1 AGKCKAFTARLAD
14 GTTAQVKIVATG
26 RADLLIGDSYTVRL
40 TLHTP
45 PGQQEGYLAIGR
57 VGDVV
62 SVLRRTAPSGSDQGA
77 LDNQIQD
84 LVGRAVG
91 KIVDLGGDLGGLG
104 GLVARPGAK

>member
-1 AGKCKAFTARLAD
+1 MAYWTRRCGCSTAAD
-14 GTTAQVKIVATG
+14 
-26 RADLLIGDSYTVRL
+26 RADLLIGDSYTVSM

-45 PGQQEGYLAIGR
+45 LGQQEGYLAIGR

-77 LDNQIQD
+77 LDQQIKD

-104 GLVARPGAK
+104 GLVATPGAK